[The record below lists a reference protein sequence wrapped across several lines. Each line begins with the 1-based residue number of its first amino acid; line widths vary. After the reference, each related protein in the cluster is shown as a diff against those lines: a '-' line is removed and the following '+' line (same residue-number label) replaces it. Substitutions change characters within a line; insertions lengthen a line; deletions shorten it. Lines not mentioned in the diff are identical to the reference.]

1 REIHARG
8 RGYVVAAAEDTT
20 SGTLAAFSMVA
31 YPRDR
36 PEVVFQEDTLV
47 LSEHRGRSL
56 GLLVKVAVLDELA
69 RSRPSA
75 RRVHTWNA
83 EENRHMLAINVALGF
98 APAGVEAEWQLVL
111 DASPGPAP
119 GPVPAPE
126 PGSAP

>member
-1 REIHARG
+1 MLR
-8 RGYVVAAAEDTT
+8 
-20 SGTLAAFSMVA
+20 
-31 YPRDR
+31 
-36 PEVVFQEDTLV
+36 
-47 LSEHRGRSL
+47 EHRGRSL

-111 DASPGPAP
+111 DTSPALRRDRCPHRSPAARPDP
-119 GPVPAPE
+119 GVAATRPLSGCRRGSGSPAR
-126 PGSAP
+126 